1 MEKYC
6 IVGTDDRSN
15 YIRKLYINENINI
28 VDFEEADYIISSVP
42 FTRDLIHLTST
53 NIKCDEFIEKIKG
66 KTLFTGA
73 VKEEIKPKLKDVTYY
88 DLMRIDEVAT
98 LNAIPTA
105 EGAICEAIKNSN
117 TVLSG
122 KNVLVMGY
130 GKVGKV
136 LSQKLNGI
144 GCNVYCEARKESDLA
159 MIEAMGYNSIHLN
172 TLDNYLNDMDYIFN
186 TIPLMMLNEERLR
199 LLKEDVLIIDLASN
213 PGGVNFDIAN
223 KLNRKVVW
231 SLSLPSKVAPKSA
244 AIYLKSTIDR
254 IIKEIE

>member
-1 MEKYC
+1 MKKYC

-73 VKEEIKPKLKDVTYY
+73 IKEEIKPKLKDVTYY

-213 PGGVNFDIAN
+213 PGGVDF
-223 KLNRKVVW
+223 
-231 SLSLPSKVAPKSA
+231 LSL
-244 AIYLKSTIDR
+244 IHI
-254 IIKEIE
+254 